1 MNKSI
6 VCYFSAT
13 NTTKKVALKIS
24 EVLKCDSYSIDP
36 VIPYSDKDL
45 DWTNDESRSSVEMRE
60 DIKPAIV
67 TDNFNLDEYDTV
79 ILGFPVWWYKEPT
92 IIDEF
97 IDKNDFTN
105 KKVYV
110 FVTSGSSTVDGSLD
124 NLKKKYSNIN
134 FVSGMRLNTLASGS
148 TILDWIK

>member
-1 MNKSI
+1 MNKNI

-24 EVLKCDSYSIDP
+24 EILKCDSYSIDP
-36 VIPYSDKDL
+36 VIPYSDADL
-45 DWTNDESRSSVEMRE
+45 DWTNDESRSSVEMKE

-97 IDKNDFTN
+97 IEKNDFTN

-134 FVSGMRLNTLASGS
+134 FASGMRLNTLVSDS